1 MRIRELCQRYDE
13 AHKCYREAASTEA
26 SVESSRELQ
35 ETREQIEEEVRFAM
49 TKIGSWVSNHYS
61 VEVLTYFNTWFITR
75 KGWA

>member
-35 ETREQIEEEVRFAM
+35 EAREQIEDEVRFAM
-49 TKIGSWVSNHYS
+49 PKVGSWVNNHPL
-61 VEVLTYFNTWFITR
+61 EVLTYFNTWFIMR